1 MANNARKQSSPGIDE
16 IRQLFL
22 AVKHSEKDIDAVEKR
37 LQNSQIRNIKT
48 KSFKFREEEVSKS
61 HFIDKLNEFIRD
73 ELITSANKATVL
85 AMGESERTMEEVL
98 PREDRFGYLAAVDIK
113 GRIDYVLI
121 VVESTYDVK
130 PTLCS
135 CCLPSRQR
143 QIKKDYENAIM
154 INHMRNKIFEELKI
168 EGLTTR
174 GQHHKKD
181 RFRTRTSKDET
192 ANALIEAEEARDQN
206 RNMKKQETTEG
217 K

>member
-1 MANNARKQSSPGIDE
+1 
-16 IRQLFL
+16 
-22 AVKHSEKDIDAVEKR
+22 
-37 LQNSQIRNIKT
+37 
-48 KSFKFREEEVSKS
+48 
-61 HFIDKLNEFIRD
+61 
-73 ELITSANKATVL
+73 
-85 AMGESERTMEEVL
+85 
-98 PREDRFGYLAAVDIK
+98 
-113 GRIDYVLI
+113 
-121 VVESTYDVK
+121 
-130 PTLCS
+130 
-135 CCLPSRQR
+135 
-143 QIKKDYENAIM
+143 M